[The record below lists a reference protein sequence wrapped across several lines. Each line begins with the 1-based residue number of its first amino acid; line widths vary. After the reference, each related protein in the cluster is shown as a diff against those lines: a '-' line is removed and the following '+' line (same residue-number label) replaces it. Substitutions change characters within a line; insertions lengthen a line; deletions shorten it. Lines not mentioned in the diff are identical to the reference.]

1 MEESI
6 DDIIQKTSIC
16 KLRIMYIE
24 KTAERICE
32 ESCRACSFEI
42 KNFKDFKKFIF
53 WGTEKEDFLYYK
65 AYSLARVLKE
75 MSRNK
80 NLPTQTKE
88 SARSLSNDMTNNAIT
103 NDSVDNKKLIEKGY
117 DFLVKIGAI

>member
-53 WGTEKEDFLYYK
+53 WGTEEEYFLYYK
-65 AYSLARVLKE
+65 ACSLARILGE
-75 MSRNK
+75 ISRNK
-80 NLPTQTKE
+80 NLPIQTKE
-88 SARSLSNDMTNNAIT
+88 SLRSLSNDMTNNAIT